1 MGSCPN
7 APRSFLRSDEMCTR
21 VALLKLLTL
30 LSHTCSISSSWL
42 TGRPWLSIR
51 YSKMPV
57 SLRVRDKASSPTEAT
72 RALVSKLS
80 DPQVRTTSLCVKRLS
95 VRLRIRAASSSRWNG
110 LVR

>member
-1 MGSCPN
+1 MPQRT
-7 APRSFLRSDEMCTR
+7 AQLLRSDEMCTR

-57 SLRVRDKASSPTEAT
+57 SLRVRDRTSSPTEAA
-72 RALVSKLS
+72 RALVSKFS
-80 DPQVRTTSLCVKRLS
+80 GPQVRTTSLCVKRLS
-95 VRLRIRAASSSRWNG
+95 VRLRMRAASSSRWNG
-110 LVR
+110 W